1 MAKEQSVHSQIL
13 SLLDSQLL
21 AALSSQR
28 NGQPYTNLISF
39 VPADDLTTI
48 LFATPK
54 ATRKFNNIM
63 GDSRVSLLIDNRSN
77 REIDFHEAAA
87 VTVIGK
93 AQETVPEE
101 RDPYMSV
108 FLDRHPYLK
117 KFVESPTTALMKI
130 TASHYILVT
139 RFQKVLELHLTDELD
154 IFAQ

>member
-1 MAKEQSVHSQIL
+1 MTDEQSIRSQIL
-13 SLLDSQLL
+13 ALLDSQLL
-21 AALSSQR
+21 AALSTQR

-39 VPADDLTTI
+39 APADDLTTI

-63 GDSRVSLLIDNRSN
+63 EDSRVSLLVDNRSN
-77 REIDFHEAAA
+77 RETDFHEAAA

-93 AQETVPEE
+93 ARETVPEE
-101 RDPYMSV
+101 RGPYMSV
-108 FLDRHPYLK
+108 FLERHPYLK
-117 KFVESPTTALMKI
+117 KFVESPTIALMKL
-130 TASHYILVT
+130 TANHYILVT